1 MPPETTTAVL
11 DTLRPAQN
19 ILIITHIAPDGDA
32 IGSLTG
38 MGLILRQMGKNVT
51 LACDDPVPDHL
62 RFLPDVDAVRQPPIE
77 GAFDLIV
84 AVDCG
89 DEERMGQSLTL
100 LGNPRPPI
108 LNIDHHITNTCFG
121 VTNLVDGTTTSTAEI
136 LFNLLPVLG
145 VSLTPDI
152 ARSLLTGI
160 VTDTLGF
167 RIAGV
172 TAQTISAASV
182 LMEAGADLTMI
193 TMQALNLKPLSTLRM
208 YQKGLANMQLRDGL
222 LWTCVSYA
230 EQQEVGYDQ
239 ASSAGLVSML
249 GNTSEAAFGVV
260 LMEMADGRVS
270 VGFRCRPP
278 WSVSELATSLG
289 GGGHA
294 LASGCTISGP
304 LAAAEQLIVSRG
316 LAEIKRQVARA
327 AAAG

>member
-62 RFLPDVDAVRQPPIE
+62 RFLPDVDAVRQPQIE

-260 LMEMADGRVS
+260 LMEMADGRVN

>member
-62 RFLPDVDAVRQPPIE
+62 RFLPDVDAVRQPQIE

>member
-62 RFLPDVDAVRQPPIE
+62 RFLPDVDAVRQPQIE

-193 TMQALNLKPLSTLRM
+193 TMQALNLKQIGR
-208 YQKGLANMQLRDGL
+208 
-222 LWTCVSYA
+222 
-230 EQQEVGYDQ
+230 
-239 ASSAGLVSML
+239 ASCRK
-249 GNTSEAAFGVV
+249 
-260 LMEMADGRVS
+260 RV
-270 VGFRCRPP
+270 
-278 WSVSELATSLG
+278 
-289 GGGHA
+289 
-294 LASGCTISGP
+294 
-304 LAAAEQLIVSRG
+304 
-316 LAEIKRQVARA
+316 
-327 AAAG
+327 